1 MRLLMK
7 FGGTSVGDGER
18 MKQVAEIV
26 ANSRQDGNELAV
38 VVSAMTGITDQLIG
52 MAMEV
57 ANGARK
63 PPIDPFIESLRERHR
78 KALEVAAPDLLAEVG
93 AVLDNRLENLKNI
106 LNAVFNLSELTPR
119 SRDYIISFGERFSA
133 PILSAALRYHG
144 VPSQVLD
151 GCEAGIVTTPN
162 HGEALALSSSEARI
176 RGRITPLLSR
186 SVPVIMG
193 YMGCTERG
201 VVTTLGRSGSDYS
214 ATIVGAAIN
223 ADEIWI
229 WTDVDGVLTSDPRL
243 IKDAR
248 VVPSISYLEA
258 MELSYFGAKVLHPRS
273 LEPAMRKNIPI
284 RVKNTFN
291 PTHPGTLVYRE
302 GRVDTRVVKAIT
314 LIDKVALVNVT
325 GVQMIGRPGVAK
337 TIFSALADKDVN
349 IMMISQGSSEAN
361 ISLIIEES
369 HLENAVEAL
378 SGIHKSGYFRE
389 VTSDREV
396 VAIAVV
402 GAGMAGTPGIAG
414 RIFTALGTSCI
425 NIMMISQG
433 SSEANISL
441 VVKTSDGVKAVQ
453 ILHDEFRLAEASD
466 EKI

>member
-18 MKQVAEIV
+18 MRRVAEII
-26 ANSRQDGNELAV
+26 AASRQEGNEIGV
-38 VVSAMTGITDQLIG
+38 VVSAMTGVTDQLIG
-52 MAMEV
+52 MAIEV
-57 ANGARK
+57 ANGIRK
-63 PPIDPFIESLRERHR
+63 PPIDPFIESLRERHH
-78 KALEVAAPDLLAEVG
+78 KALEAAAPDLLSEVG
-93 AVLDNRLENLKNI
+93 NVLDERLESLKNI

-119 SRDYIISFGERFSA
+119 SKDYIVSFGERLSA
-133 PILSAALRYHG
+133 PILSAALRHHG
-144 VPSQVLD
+144 IASQALD
-151 GCEAGIVTTPN
+151 GCEAGIVTTST
-162 HGEALALSSSEARI
+162 HGDALAIPSCEARI
-176 RGRITPLLSR
+176 KGRVSPLLNG

-214 ATIVGAAIN
+214 ATIIGAAIG

-229 WTDVDGVLTSDPRL
+229 WTDVDGVMTSDPRL
-243 IKDAR
+243 IREAR

-302 GRVDTRVVKAIT
+302 GRVDTRVVKAVT
-314 LIDKVALVNVT
+314 LIDKVALVNVN
-325 GVQMIGRPGVAK
+325 GVQMIGRPGVAR

-369 HLENAVEAL
+369 HLENALEAL
-378 SGIHKSGYFRE
+378 SEAHKSGFFRE

-396 VAIAVV
+396 VAVAVV

-414 RIFTALGTSCI
+414 RVFTALGTACI

-441 VVKTSDGVKAVQ
+441 VVKTSDGAKAVQ
-453 ILHDEFRLAEASD
+453 ILHNEFRLAEAPD
-466 EKI
+466 E

>member
-1 MRLLMK
+1 MK

-18 MKQVAEIV
+18 MRRVAEII
-26 ANSRQDGNELAV
+26 AHSRQDGNELAV
-38 VVSAMTGITDQLIG
+38 VVSAMTGVTDQLIG
-52 MAMEV
+52 MALEV
-57 ANGARK
+57 ANGVRK
-63 PPIDPFIESLRERHR
+63 PPIDPFIDSLRERHR
-78 KALEVAAPDLLAEVG
+78 KALEVAAPDLVNEVG
-93 AVLDNRLENLKNI
+93 TTMDERLESLKNI
-106 LNAVFNLSELTPR
+106 FNAVFNLSELTPR
-119 SRDYIISFGERFSA
+119 SRDYIISFGERLSA
-133 PILSAALRYHG
+133 PILSAALRHQG

-162 HGEALALSSSEARI
+162 HGDALAIHSCEARI
-176 RGRITPLLSR
+176 KGRVAPLLSI

-214 ATIVGAAIN
+214 ATIVGAAIG

-229 WTDVDGVLTSDPRL
+229 WTDVDGVMTSDPRL

-273 LEPAMRKNIPI
+273 LEPAMRKDIPI

-291 PTHPGTLVYRE
+291 PGYPGTLVFRE

-337 TIFSALADKDVN
+337 TIFAALADKDVN

-369 HLENAVEAL
+369 HLENALEAL
-378 SGIHKSGYFRE
+378 SAVHKSGYFRE
-389 VTSDREV
+389 VASDRDV

-414 RIFTALGTSCI
+414 RIFTALGAACI
-425 NIMMISQG
+425 NIVMISQG

-441 VVKTSDGVKAVQ
+441 VVKTAEGVKAVQ
-453 ILHDEFRLAEASD
+453 ILHDEFRLAEVPD
-466 EKI
+466 E